1 MSCEDEGRL
10 EQAELFEL
18 ELDLLRWVK
27 RAVAELVPPVMV
39 KPAGQVSR
47 IPPGDARYIPAL
59 PCMN

>member
-1 MSCEDEGRL
+1 MSCEDEPEGRL

-39 KPAGQVSR
+39 KPAGQVSN
-47 IPPGDARYIPAL
+47 IPRGDAR
-59 PCMN
+59 